1 MANEIMEL
9 TFDENRT
16 VAMAVAEITAMKK
29 ALDSAKADY
38 DAMTKRLKELM
49 VAEGYKKI
57 ETETVSIIY
66 KEPTTRETF
75 DTKTF
80 RKDMPNI
87 YDDYA
92 IIAPVSDSI
101 TIKLK

>member
-1 MANEIMEL
+1 MADIMAL

-16 VAMAVAEITAMKK
+16 VAVAVAEITAMKK
-29 ALDSAKADY
+29 ALDKTKADY

-57 ETETVSIIY
+57 ETDTVQIIY
-66 KEPTTRETF
+66 KEPTTRESF
-75 DTKTF
+75 DVKTF
-80 RKDMPNI
+80 RKDLPNV